1 MSTLTNSVEK
11 SGKLTYATTSR
22 EGTHLHLAAKHI
34 VGYNELPGDCIMVI
48 TSGSSHTLSFDNSTD
63 RDAAKV
69 VLDDAM
75 AG

>member
-11 SGKLTYATTSR
+11 PGLLTYVTTAR

-48 TSGSSHTLSFDNSTD
+48 TSGGSHTLSFDNSTD

-69 VLDDAM
+69 ALDNAL